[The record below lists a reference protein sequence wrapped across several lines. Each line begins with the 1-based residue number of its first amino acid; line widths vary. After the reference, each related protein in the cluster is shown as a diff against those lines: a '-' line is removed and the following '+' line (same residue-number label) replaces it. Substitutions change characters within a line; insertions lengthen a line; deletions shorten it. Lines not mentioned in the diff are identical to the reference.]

1 MSKKVAVV
9 TGANKGIG
17 LAIVQG
23 LCKAGYAGDIIL
35 TARNEKLGQ
44 EALQKLKSEGFNNV
58 LFHRL
63 DICDQTS
70 AEELRKFLEKNY
82 GGLDVLINNA
92 GIAFKV
98 DATEPFGEQ
107 AEVTMR
113 TNFWGTLWASKA
125 LLPLLRPNAYAVV
138 NISSFV
144 SKRLTSAAQSY
155 RQRQNAAGETIFT
168 GANRQFRSAD
178 ISEEELCGL
187 MGEFVVAAQN
197 GNHEAKGWPNT
208 AYGATKV
215 GVTVLSRIQARVL
228 AQTRAADGILL
239 NACCPGWS
247 ALRHGRPQ
255 GPQEPEGGG
264 EAAVYLAMLP
274 PGATAPHGQLVWDKT
289 VQEW

>member
-1 MSKKVAVV
+1 MAKQVAVV

-44 EALQKLKSEGFNNV
+44 ETLQKLKSEGFNNV

-70 AEELRKFLEKNY
+70 AEGLRKFLDKNY

-125 LLPLLRPNAYAVV
+125 LLPLLRPNARVV
-138 NISSFV
+138 NVSSFF
-144 SKRLTSAAQSY
+144 SKRALDKCSPELQAK
-155 RQRQNAAGETIFT
+155 
-168 GANRQFRSAD
+168 FRSAD

-215 GVTVLSRIQARVL
+215 TPNTAYGITKVTLYTAYGTSKVTLNKAYGITKVGIAVLL
-228 AQTRAADGILL
+228 
-239 NACCPGWS
+239 
-247 ALRHGRPQ
+247 
-255 GPQEPEGGG
+255 
-264 EAAVYLAMLP
+264 VYLTATALSSAGWRNGAVP
-274 PGATAPHGQLVWDKT
+274 YPGACSGPDAGG
-289 VQEW
+289 